1 MLHHYAMGVLV
12 SGTVIQGV
20 WAHDWASQAKS
31 CRSCCMNQRVADTK
45 RWVLM
50 GVLLTLPSRS
60 YVQVQVLVE
69 ATSWGLGH
77 QLFLRYA
84 GI

>member
-1 MLHHYAMGVLV
+1 
-12 SGTVIQGV
+12 
-20 WAHDWASQAKS
+20 
-31 CRSCCMNQRVADTK
+31 MNQRMVDTR

-50 GVLLTLPSRS
+50 GVLLTLCSQS
-60 YVQVQVLVE
+60 YVQVQFLVE
-69 ATSWGLGH
+69 ATSWGPRH

>member
-1 MLHHYAMGVLV
+1 MGVLV

-20 WAHDWASQAKS
+20 RAHNLAPQAKP
-31 CRSCCMNQRVADTK
+31 CRSCCMNQRMADTR

-50 GVLLTLPSRS
+50 GVLLTLHCRS

-84 GI
+84 DI

>member
-1 MLHHYAMGVLV
+1 
-12 SGTVIQGV
+12 
-20 WAHDWASQAKS
+20 
-31 CRSCCMNQRVADTK
+31 MNQRMADTR

-60 YVQVQVLVE
+60 CVQVQVPVE